1 MELKELF
8 YYLILNY
15 AIQSKIIVADARALY
30 RNPTNIS
37 FFFLE
42 KPTSVALVKLTTE
55 SFLSKNSISPL
66 SYPSASLIGFLNIVL
81 MEPYP

>member
-1 MELKELF
+1 MPLCCAIIELKELF

-15 AIQSKIIVADARALY
+15 AIPNKIIVADARALY

-42 KPTSVALVKLTTE
+42 KPTSMASVKLTPE
-55 SFLSKNSISPL
+55 SFLSKIVSVH
-66 SYPSASLIGFLNIVL
+66 YPTLQLH
-81 MEPYP
+81 